1 MCGICGIFN
10 FDPEARI
17 EEQLLRRMADLLVHR
32 GPDEEGYFTAG
43 PVGFGHRR
51 LSIIDI
57 STGQQPMS
65 NEDGSVWISYNGEIY
80 NFMDL
85 RADLEAAGHV
95 FRTRSDT
102 EVIVHLYEERGL
114 EALEALNGIFAFALW
129 DGRERRL
136 ILARDRFGVK
146 PLYYTVQPGARLI
159 FASEVKAILVAP
171 GVRCAVDP
179 FGLAEHFT
187 FQNTF
192 GDRTLFRDIRIL
204 PAGHF
209 LIARARGVE
218 EREYWDITY
227 REGEDLG
234 EAAYE
239 EGLRERFESAVQR
252 QLVGEVPVG
261 SYLSGGMDSGS
272 ITAVAARHIRP
283 FHTFTCGFDTSQ
295 VSEEEKLFDER
306 VEAEQLARVLD
317 TRHFERHLF
326 SGDMVRVLPRVVRHL
341 EDFRVGIS
349 YQVYYIS
356 ELISRYVTVVL
367 SGVGGD
373 EFFAGYPWRYEPV
386 LALRDREEFAEA
398 YYRLW
403 IRFLNDEE
411 KKRLFTDRL
420 NSELG
425 GFSTFES
432 FRAVLDRDRSD
443 EPLNRAMYFD
453 ARTFLDGLFIVE
465 DKLSMAHSIETR
477 VPFLDNDFI
486 DFTLAIPPAY
496 KLRDGEI
503 KYILKRAMRKLL
515 PAETLTR
522 RKQGFTPPDKSWY
535 QSETLSYIRGLL
547 LSKRAGERDFFR
559 PEGVE
564 AILEAHCSGQKN
576 HRFLI
581 WSLICFEL
589 WNRIFIEDESMEAL
603 EEEGRRYLR
612 DQG

>member
-1 MCGICGIFN
+1 MCGICGIYN
-10 FDPEARI
+10 FAPEARV
-17 EEQLLRRMADLLVHR
+17 EEKLLRRMGDLLVHR
-32 GPDEEGYFTAG
+32 GPDEEGYFTSG

-51 LSIIDI
+51 LSIIDR

-65 NEDGSVWISYNGEIY
+65 NEDGSVWITYNGEIY
-80 NFMDL
+80 NYMDL
-85 RADLEAAGHV
+85 RAELEAAGHI
-95 FRTRSDT
+95 FRTLSDT

-146 PLYYTVQPGARLI
+146 PLYYIVQHGARLI
-159 FASEVKAILVAP
+159 FASEVKSILAAP

-179 FGLAEHFT
+179 IGLAEHFT

-192 GDRTLFRDIRIL
+192 GERTLFRDIGIL

-209 LIARARGVE
+209 IIARAKSVE
-218 EREYWDITY
+218 QREYWDITY
-227 REGEDLG
+227 KEGEDLG

-239 EGLRERFESAVQR
+239 EGLRTRFEKAVQR

-295 VSEEEKLFDER
+295 VSEEEKFFDER
-306 VEAEQLARVLD
+306 VEAEQLARLLD

-326 SGDMVRVLPRVVRHL
+326 SGDMVRVLPRIVWHL

-373 EFFAGYPWRYEPV
+373 EFFAGYPWRYDPI
-386 LALRDREEFAEA
+386 LDLRDRQDFAQA

-403 IRFLNDEE
+403 IRFLDDEG
-411 KKRLFTDRL
+411 KKKFFTDRL
-420 NSELG
+420 NRELG
-425 GFSTFES
+425 DFSTFES
-432 FRAVLDRDRSD
+432 FRAVLDKDRSGA
-443 EPLNRAMYFD
+443 PLNRAMYFD
-453 ARTFLDGLFIVE
+453 AKTFLNGLFIVE

-496 KLRDGEI
+496 KLRNGEI

-535 QSETLSYIRGLL
+535 QKETLSYVRGLL

-559 PEGVE
+559 PDRVE
-564 AILEAHCSGQKN
+564 EIIEEHCSGRRN

-589 WNRIFIEDESMEAL
+589 WNRIFIEGESIDAL
-603 EEEGRRYLR
+603 EEEGRRYL
-612 DQG
+612 G